1 MRMVH
6 TLIMTR
12 LSLVVFLATS
22 MTGCA
27 DLKLDQVLDVLMKR
41 APSGSSTPTAPPPST
56 PPADTVGSS
65 VPTAPAPSTPA
76 PSPPSSPPSSSTSN
90 MAVGELLGT
99 WTNQDGNTSGMT
111 KLIITKVDDNTVGMQ
126 GFGKCSPNDCNWG
139 TITTTLSQ
147 PYTMGVY
154 QFGFKHTRISVRR
167 AGSELQVQTFDHY
180 TDQSGRQDRTS
191 QYTFVQSPGFH
202 VRPGVLTVPRVMKPQ
217 VMKPQV
223 TKPR

>member
-1 MRMVH
+1 MRMIH
-6 TLIMTR
+6 TVNMVR
-12 LSLVVFLATS
+12 VSLAVLLASS
-22 MTGCA
+22 MSGCA
-27 DLKLDQVLDVLMKR
+27 DLKLEQVLDILAKR
-41 APSGSSTPTAPPPST
+41 APTGSSAPTAPPPST
-56 PPADTVGSS
+56 VPGDTVGSS
-65 VPTAPAPSTPA
+65 APTPPAPSAPA
-76 PSPPSSPPSSSTSN
+76 STPPSSPPPSSTSSTTIS
-90 MAVGELLGT
+90 ELLGT

-147 PYTMGVY
+147 PYTMGMY
-154 QFGFKHTRISVRR
+154 QFGFKQTRISIRR

-202 VRPGVLTVPRVMKPQ
+202 VRPGVLAVPRVLKPQ
-217 VMKPQV
+217 VMKPQ
-223 TKPR
+223 